1 MNKIRRSD
9 WTAFK
14 HFFYKINKVIT
25 CVFWSSS
32 AVSDQWIIR
41 LEVTHSTTTRDTE
54 FAVQVQKKLSW
65 LLLKKPQLAKY
76 FHCMLKLKTFF
87 RLCFVLFLSSITG
100 FGVCSCWVYSFQNTT
115 DFSVSWVCTV
125 YCLSCTPVGF
135 FSLLLSLYP
144 SSASLG
150 QYLKNWTTEN
160 VEYSISSCA
169 TNAIFAL
176 LLPVT
181 RQKSEWATIFFS

>member
-1 MNKIRRSD
+1 MNYSFRSD
-9 WTAFK
+9 AQHDHERYWVCCAGIKETELVVTEETTVS
-14 HFFYKINKVIT
+14 KVFSLHVEIKNLFQT
-25 CVFWSSS
+25 
-32 AVSDQWIIR
+32 
-41 LEVTHSTTTRDTE
+41 
-54 FAVQVQKKLSW
+54 
-65 LLLKKPQLAKY
+65 
-76 FHCMLKLKTFF
+76 
-87 RLCFVLFLSSITG
+87 LCFVLFLSSITG